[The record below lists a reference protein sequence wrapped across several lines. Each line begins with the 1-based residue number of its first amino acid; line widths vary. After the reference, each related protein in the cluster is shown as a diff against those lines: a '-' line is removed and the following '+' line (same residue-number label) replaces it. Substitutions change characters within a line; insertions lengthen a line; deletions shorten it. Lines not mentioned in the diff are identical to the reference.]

1 MKIIF
6 AQGNP
11 EPNYEK
17 TRHNVG
23 FTILN
28 TIAEDHGAKWN
39 KKAKFQADIAEI
51 KINSQKVILVKPS
64 TFYNETGTSARSI
77 IDFYKIT
84 PEKDFCVIHDDFAL
98 PFGTIRIRG
107 QGSDAGNN
115 GIKSINAHINQLYTR
130 IRIGIWTELREQ
142 IEDSEFVISK
152 FKAEENKQLRKNII
166 PKAIEYIEQFCKDEN
181 IITSN
186 KIDLN

>member
-23 FTILN
+23 FTVLN
-28 TIAEDHGAKWN
+28 KIAEDLNAKWTD
-39 KKAKFQADIAEI
+39 KPKFQAKIAEI
-51 KINSQKVILVKPS
+51 NIGGQKTLLVKPS
-64 TFYNETGTSARSI
+64 TFYNETGISVRSI
-77 IDFYKIT
+77 IDFYKLN
-84 PEKDFCVIHDDFAL
+84 PQDDLCVVHDDFAL
-98 PFGTIRIRG
+98 PFGTIRIRK

-115 GIKSINAHINQLYTR
+115 GIKSINAHINQLFTR

-152 FKAEENKQLRKNII
+152 FKPEENKELRKTII
-166 PKAIEYIEQFCKDEN
+166 PKTIEYVELFCKEQLE
-181 IITSN
+181 ITSH
-186 KIDLN
+186 KIS